1 MVVKKSGKRLF
12 FDWVIRLI
20 LLAAGLV
27 TLLPFL
33 YVVALSL
40 LSEQEFTSRGLV
52 IPSRPTLENYIMFFK
67 WGTKIKD
74 AYAATFFITVVG
86 TAIALTVTA
95 LLAYGIARKDLPGQR
110 MINNLL
116 VFTMFFGGGMIPTY
130 MVIKSLGL
138 LNTYWALILPGSL
151 SVWNTMLMRTFFR
164 QLPVELEESAVLDGA
179 SDFCIA
185 FKIMFPLSKA
195 SFATIGLFYA
205 VGYWNEWYA
214 ALLYLNDAKMY
225 PLQMALRDIIT
236 TNAAALDATKMASGI
251 MQTRM
256 PPSIVVKMTA
266 IIFSVG
272 PILLIYPFVQK
283 YFVQGVMVGS
293 LKG

>member
-1 MVVKKSGKRLF
+1 M
-12 FDWVIRLI
+12 
-20 LLAAGLV
+20 
-27 TLLPFL
+27 
-33 YVVALSL
+33 
-40 LSEQEFTSRGLV
+40 
-52 IPSRPTLENYIMFFK
+52 
-67 WGTKIKD
+67 
-74 AYAATFFITVVG
+74 
-86 TAIALTVTA
+86 
-95 LLAYGIARKDLPGQR
+95 
-110 MINNLL
+110 
-116 VFTMFFGGGMIPTY
+116 
-130 MVIKSLGL
+130 
-138 LNTYWALILPGSL
+138 
-151 SVWNTMLMRTFFR
+151 
-164 QLPVELEESAVLDGA
+164 
-179 SDFCIA
+179 
-185 FKIMFPLSKA
+185 
-195 SFATIGLFYA
+195 
-205 VGYWNEWYA
+205 GYWNEWYA